1 MLVHPNDLVNV
12 MIADG
17 VRGVQLHSNDP
28 KRERGEE
35 GDEQDNEGGGG
46 VDGDVF
52 FHGGEV

>member
-1 MLVHPNDLVNV
+1 

-52 FHGGEV
+52 FHGAINMH